1 MVGNVTNACFASCE
15 KDAVLWLKPL
25 CGPLARGGP
34 FMLARVFT
42 DLNEFDLFADACHLC
57 YSVRLELLDH
67 FPGYLKPRQ
76 VYGQVKNEDI
86 TD

>member
-1 MVGNVTNACFASCE
+1 
-15 KDAVLWLKPL
+15 